1 MHWPNR
7 AMLAKTD
14 CLRNTGTHI
23 HTQTHT
29 HTSLSASPQTP
40 NKKNKITMVAEPL
53 DKGLSEDIEQ
63 GVVSIDWPRKKLQVR
78 MKRHIQV
85 L

>member
-1 MHWPNR
+1 
-7 AMLAKTD
+7 
-14 CLRNTGTHI
+14 
-23 HTQTHT
+23 
-29 HTSLSASPQTP
+29 
-40 NKKNKITMVAEPL
+40 MVAEPL